1 MNPHEKARCI
11 EQLLERRVAQV
22 RRSSLH
28 SDSYKLGILY
38 AWLSVLLTDEQIEE
52 MKDSLIEYDELL
64 NSHCSTC

>member
-64 NSHCSTC
+64 NSQCSTC